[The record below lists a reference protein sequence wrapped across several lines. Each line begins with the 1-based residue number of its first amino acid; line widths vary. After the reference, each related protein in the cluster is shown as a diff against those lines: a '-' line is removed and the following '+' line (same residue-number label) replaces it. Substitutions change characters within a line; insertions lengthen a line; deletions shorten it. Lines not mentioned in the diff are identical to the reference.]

1 MSWWDR
7 LRKTLEPEEM
17 RLFDLLGAPTVAR
30 GEDGEQYC
38 RFVTAIIR
46 SVSPDD
52 VGDLLYLRDLIDLE
66 WDVLRYRSAKA
77 ALINDQSS
85 KPWTMNLDSND
96 NDDATRSARAIIG
109 DVPKLRQLDLM
120 IESSE
125 MRRDRAYRELERRR
139 ASLAKRMRQAAN
151 AQAEVEI
158 ANDENAQRAA

>member
-1 MSWWDR
+1 MQWWDK
-7 LRKTLEPEEM
+7 LRQTLEPEEM

-77 ALINDQSS
+77 AFINDQSS
-85 KPWTMNLDSND
+85 KLWTMTLIVMIMMTRPGPRVRSPGTLPSCDSL
-96 NDDATRSARAIIG
+96 I
-109 DVPKLRQLDLM
+109 
-120 IESSE
+120 
-125 MRRDRAYRELERRR
+125 
-139 ASLAKRMRQAAN
+139 
-151 AQAEVEI
+151 
-158 ANDENAQRAA
+158 